1 MTQTIAFFITPHG
14 FGHASRATGLMQAL
28 AQQVPDSE
36 FIVFSTIPK
45 WFFQEAHL
53 RVKTIPLQCDVGVVQ
68 KTPFIED
75 FETTLKE
82 LEKMY
87 PIHPIVLDKISAEL
101 HSNKVNLVICD
112 IAAIGILAAKQAG
125 IPSVLIE
132 NFTWDWIYEPFIN
145 AYAQFKEFSAYLSSI
160 YPRADLRIQTEP
172 LCERINNAY
181 HITSPI
187 ARQPF
192 ADRKATRKRLGII
205 ESQKLVL
212 MSMGGI
218 QEEFTSAQKLQAY
231 QDYLF
236 IIPNGN
242 EKFKRSENLIY
253 LPHHS
258 DFYHPDLIQAA
269 DFIVGKA
276 GYSTVAEVFH
286 AGIPFGFISRS
297 RSRETRPLADFIK
310 SNIPSIEISEEQ
322 YRSEEWLEMLPQI
335 FALSARSHPQQN
347 GAFDVIEI
355 LRSNKYLP

>member
-14 FGHASRATGLMQAL
+14 FGHASRATGLMQAIS
-28 AQQVPDSE
+28 QQIPDSK
-36 FIVFSTIPK
+36 FIVFSTIPE
-45 WFFQEAHL
+45 WFFQEARL
-53 RVKTIPLQCDVGVVQ
+53 QVKTIPLQCDVGVVQ

-87 PIHPIVLDKISAEL
+87 PTQPAVLDKIAAEL

-125 IPSVLIE
+125 IPSILIE
-132 NFTWDWIYEPFIN
+132 NFTWDWIYESFIN

-172 LCERINNAY
+172 LCDRIDNACY
-181 HITSPI
+181 ITSPI

-192 ADRKATRKRLGII
+192 ADRKITRKRLGIT

-218 QEEFTSAQKLQAY
+218 QEEFASAKKLRTY

-236 IIPNGN
+236 IIPNGK
-242 EKFKRSENLIY
+242 EKFKRIGNLIY

-269 DFIVGKA
+269 DFIIGKA
-276 GYSTVAEVFH
+276 GYSTIAEVFH
-286 AGIPFGFISRS
+286 AGIPFSFISRS

-310 SNIPSIEISEEQ
+310 SNMPSIEISEEQ

-335 FALSARSHPQQN
+335 FALSARSHPRQN

>member
-14 FGHASRATGLMQAL
+14 FGHASRATGLMQAI
-28 AQQVPDSE
+28 AHQIPESE
-36 FIVFSTIPK
+36 FIVFSTIPD
-45 WFFQEAHL
+45 WFFQEARL
-53 RVKTIPLQCDVGVVQ
+53 QVKTIPLQCDVGFVQ

-75 FETTLKE
+75 LKTTLEE

-87 PIHPIVLDKISAEL
+87 PIQPAVLDKITEEL
-101 HSNKVNLVICD
+101 HSNQVDLVICD
-112 IAAIGILAAKQAG
+112 IAAIGILAAKQGG

-132 NFTWDWIYEPFIN
+132 NFTWDWIYKPFTN
-145 AYAQFKEFSAYLSSI
+145 TYAQFKEFSAYLASI
-160 YPRADLRIQTEP
+160 YPQADLRIQTEP
-172 LCERINNAY
+172 LCDRIDDTC

-192 ADRKATRKRLGII
+192 EDRKTIRKRLGIT

-212 MSMGGI
+212 LSMGGI
-218 QEEFTSAQKLQAY
+218 QEEFASAQKLQAY

-236 IIPNGN
+236 IIPNGR
-242 EKFKRSENLIY
+242 ERFKRAGNLIY

-269 DFIVGKA
+269 DFIIGKA

-310 SNIPSIEISEEQ
+310 SNIPSVEIFEEQ

-335 FALSARSHPQQN
+335 FALSPRSHPQQN

-355 LRSNKYLP
+355 LRSRNYLP

>member
-14 FGHASRATGLMQAL
+14 FGHASRATGLMQAI
-28 AQQVPDSE
+28 AQQIPDSE
-36 FIVFSTIPK
+36 FIVFSTIPE
-45 WFFQEAHL
+45 WFYQEAHL
-53 RVKTIPLQCDVGVVQ
+53 QVKTIPLQCDVGVVQ

-87 PIHPIVLDKISAEL
+87 PIQPAVLDKITEEL

-112 IAAIGILAAKQAG
+112 IAAIGILAAKQAS

-132 NFTWDWIYEPFIN
+132 NFTWDWIYKPFAN

-172 LCERINNAY
+172 LCERINNA
-181 HITSPI
+181 
-187 ARQPF
+187 
-192 ADRKATRKRLGII
+192 
-205 ESQKLVL
+205 
-212 MSMGGI
+212 
-218 QEEFTSAQKLQAY
+218 
-231 QDYLF
+231 
-236 IIPNGN
+236 
-242 EKFKRSENLIY
+242 FKRIGNLIY

-269 DFIVGKA
+269 DFIIGKA